1 MSKQTENTGYGGD
14 TTIKACLLFI
24 CFVLGVYSL
33 TAAQALLAPIALS
46 VFIWLVIDTFARWI
60 DNLSPRIPYFAALT
74 IALLVVVMCI
84 VGVVMIIVNTSIS
97 IGDKSDQYANRLSEI
112 FGGLTNLLNKSEWVR
127 NNIDL
132 TGEGLNER
140 FNLVGFVQTAIGWI
154 VGAVQELFSQ
164 FFLIAMYV
172 AFLFAAQSSFP
183 NRVDDLWPERNER
196 ARATKVLERIRVA
209 VEKYVG
215 VQTVISLML
224 TVLSYIIMA
233 AFGLDN
239 ALFWSMVIFI
249 LNYIPIVGGIL
260 AVAFPVL
267 FGVVDLSLPM
277 LGGMTLCLV
286 LIQFIINNTLQPKMM
301 GDSMNMSSLVVVLA
315 LTVWTAMWGGVGAF
329 LSAPLTVIA
338 MIIMAQFKS
347 TRWISILLSA
357 DGKPDMDANEKL
369 ASDAKPGM

>member
-1 MSKQTENTGYGGD
+1 MINGNKNTGFTGD
-14 TTIKACLLFI
+14 ATIRACLLFI

-33 TAAQALLAPIALS
+33 HATQALLAPFALA

-60 DNLSPRIPYFAALT
+60 DNLSPRVPYWMALIIALT
-74 IALLVVVMCI
+74 IVVI
-84 VGVVMIIVNTSIS
+84 SFVGVILIVANTSES
-97 IGDKSDQYANRLSEI
+97 VFAKSDQYADRLTEL
-112 FGGLTNLLNKSEWVR
+112 FGGISNTISKSDWVR
-127 NNIDL
+127 NNLDL
-132 TGEGLNER
+132 TSQGLSER
-140 FNLVGFVQTAIGWI
+140 FDLAGKIQTVLSWILDAARSMVSSFFV
-154 VGAVQELFSQ
+154 
-164 FFLIAMYV
+164 IAMYV
-172 AFLFAAQSSFP
+172 AFLFAAQSSFGS
-183 NRVDDLWPERNER
+183 RVDDLWPDLNER
-196 ARATKVLERIRVA
+196 TRVSKILERIRVS

-215 VQTVISLML
+215 VQTIISLVL
-224 TVLSYIIMA
+224 TVMSYAIMV

-239 ALFWSMVIFI
+239 ALFWAMVIFI

-260 AVAFPVL
+260 AVGFPVL

-277 LGGMTLCLV
+277 LGGMTVSLV
-286 LIQFIINNTLQPKMM
+286 LIQFIINNTVQPKMM

-338 MIIMAQFKS
+338 MIIMAQFPS

-369 ASDAKPGM
+369 SSDAKPGM